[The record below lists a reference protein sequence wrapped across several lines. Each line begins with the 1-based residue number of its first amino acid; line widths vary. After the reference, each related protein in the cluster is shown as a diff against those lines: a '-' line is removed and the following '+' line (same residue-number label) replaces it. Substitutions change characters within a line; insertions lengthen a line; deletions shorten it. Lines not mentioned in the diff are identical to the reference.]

1 MTDVVLF
8 GHLSGALLFVAGI
21 VVAGVG
27 FESGRRRERPSEIA
41 LLLGLTRSGVMLVA
55 AGGLLLL
62 GCGIWLVGLEGVGY
76 GAGWVDAAIALFA
89 VALLLGGLGGRRP
102 KQARKLAMRLAGE
115 GGAVSPKLR
124 ALLDDPLSRIAN
136 YASAVLVVAILALM
150 VFKP

>member
-1 MTDVVLF
+1 VTDVVLF

-62 GCGIWLVGLEGVGY
+62 GCGIWLVGLEGVGWS
-76 GAGWVDAAIALFA
+76 AGWVDAAIALFA
-89 VALLLGGLGGRRP
+89 AALLLGGLGGRRP
-102 KQARKLAMRLAGE
+102 KRARKLAARLAA
-115 GGAVSPKLR
+115 GGSPVSPELR
-124 ALLDDPLSRIAN
+124 GLLDDRLSRIAN
-136 YASAVLVVAILALM
+136 YASAALVVAILALM